1 MAGFVFSKDS
11 NMYMDDSGGTL
22 REITAYVTGVDG
34 LPGEVELQDITVF
47 GDGGH
52 KFIPGLKNAQFG
64 VDFFYNSD
72 PSTSGG
78 FLKLALAIFGSTVTK
93 SFEFYPGGSSGQ
105 KLSGECWLQTLPLTS
120 RVGETVAGT
129 ASFQVDG
136 VVTIA

>member
-1 MAGFVFSKDS
+1 MAGFAFSKDS

-34 LPGEVELQDITVF
+34 LPGEQELSDITAF
-47 GDGGH
+47 GDAGH
-52 KFIPGLKNAQFG
+52 KFIPGLKNAQYT

-93 SFEFYPGGSSGQ
+93 SFEFYPGGSSGD
-105 KLSGECWLQTLPLTS
+105 KLSGECWLQTLPFTS
-120 RVGETVAGT
+120 RVGEAVAGT

-136 VVTIA
+136 VVAIA